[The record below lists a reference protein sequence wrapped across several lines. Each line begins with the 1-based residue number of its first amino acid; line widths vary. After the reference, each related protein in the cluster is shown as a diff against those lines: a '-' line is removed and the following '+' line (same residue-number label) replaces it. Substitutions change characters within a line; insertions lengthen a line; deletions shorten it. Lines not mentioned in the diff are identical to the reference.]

1 MTFDPRTLAIF
12 GVLAFLI
19 LVASAIVASAEHV
32 PNYQGYRPAYIWNVH
47 EWREV
52 NRRRRYRREPLPT
65 YRERREADSGR
76 CKAAV
81 AVVGDQYATVGGAQ
95 DEAWKAW
102 SQTIRF
108 MAGERFMSKDNADD
122 VTFECG
128 RSSVGSIVG
137 QVFYRCRISARP
149 CRPQPQNGDR

>member
-52 NRRRRYRREPLPT
+52 RHRRRNAKVWREEYRP
-65 YRERREADSGR
+65 RRSAADDR
-76 CKAAV
+76 CRPPV
-81 AVVGDQYATVGGAQ
+81 AVVGDQYATEGGAKS
-95 DEAWKAW
+95 EADRNWMGTVRW
-102 SQTIRF
+102 
-108 MAGERFMSKDNADD
+108 MWGERFLDRANAQD
-122 VTFECG
+122 VRYECG
-128 RSSVGSIVG
+128 RSSVGSVAG

-149 CRPQPQNGDR
+149 CPPDQKGGD

>member
-47 EWREV
+47 QWREV
-52 NRRRRYRREPLPT
+52 NRRRRYRSEPLPT
-65 YRERREADSGR
+65 YRERRETDGGR

-81 AVVGDQYATVGGAQ
+81 AVVGDQYASESGAKQ
-95 DEAWKAW
+95 EADKNWMGAVRW
-102 SQTIRF
+102 LH
-108 MAGERFMSKDNADD
+108 GERFLDRANARD
-122 VTFECG
+122 VTYECG
-128 RSSVGSIVG
+128 RSSVGSVVG
-137 QVFYRCRISARP
+137 QVFHRCRITARP
-149 CRPQPQNGDR
+149 CSPERQGGQ